1 MFNLIRSPE
10 PCVPS
15 NVSSQLMC
23 SDGIA
28 QVSWAHSAN
37 AVSYDVRA
45 TTSGQTLT
53 CKSSSP
59 NCTLSDLICGQEYEI
74 HVAATDGTCVSN
86 YSAPFRQGQGT
97 GATFDVVLP
106 HVFTVLAFVWITLFL
121 CKTTKVYFQSTIH
134 YTNTID
140 FVNIHFP
147 LR

>member
-1 MFNLIRSPE
+1 MFHLIGSPE

-23 SDGIA
+23 SDGAA

-45 TTSGQTLT
+45 TTSGQILT

-74 HVAATDGTCVSN
+74 HVAATDGTCVTN

-97 GATFDVVLP
+97 GATFDVVSPTFSQFWPLYGL
-106 HVFTVLAFVWITLFL
+106 HCFSVKQQRCISKRLYTTLIL
-121 CKTTKVYFQSTIH
+121 
-134 YTNTID
+134 
-140 FVNIHFP
+140 
-147 LR
+147 